1 MNLKD
6 KLEIFIVTYN
16 RKEFLIKTLEQ
27 LFAVDSPVRDLNI
40 TVLNNNSDD
49 GTTEILN
56 EYQEKFS
63 NLIHIKHNKNIGG
76 NDNIARAY
84 ELAKKE
90 YVWLLGDNDKYSW
103 HVWNEIE
110 NAIENNYDV
119 IFTRKID
126 ETIADIYYKAS
137 LISAC
142 IYKTKNITSTVL
154 ANAYDNIRFL
164 FPHLALCAKNINDNN
179 RFYNPS
185 EDIVYIGVNPDF
197 ATTYHRGLDFDDI
210 PKTKFNILWSVGYIT
225 SIELI
230 KDRKKQIEII
240 NGLRHFHKSLYDLFK
255 TIVILNNV
263 HRNGYFYNYQ
273 QIFRFLNFEQKIKF
287 ILAFLRI
294 NLSLKNYK
302 YSFIREKESWFE
314 YFNVIN
320 EQKYIDKLA
329 KKYKNKKILLYGAG
343 LVSDVLFE
351 NFDMSKL
358 NIVGISDKR
367 FEGFNEEKYFEIKTY
382 KPDEIKDLDF
392 DILLV
397 ALKNYKFMKSI
408 LKKNGC
414 NKKIVSIIN
423 KSKYVL
429 GV

>member
-1 MNLKD
+1 M
-6 KLEIFIVTYN
+6 
-16 RKEFLIKTLEQ
+16 
-27 LFAVDSPVRDLNI
+27 
-40 TVLNNNSDD
+40 
-49 GTTEILN
+49 
-56 EYQEKFS
+56 
-63 NLIHIKHNKNIGG
+63 
-76 NDNIARAY
+76 
-84 ELAKKE
+84 
-90 YVWLLGDNDKYSW
+90 
-103 HVWNEIE
+103 
-110 NAIENNYDV
+110 
-119 IFTRKID
+119 
-126 ETIADIYYKAS
+126 
-137 LISAC
+137 
-142 IYKTKNITSTVL
+142 
-154 ANAYDNIRFL
+154 
-164 FPHLALCAKNINDNN
+164 
-179 RFYNPS
+179 
-185 EDIVYIGVNPDF
+185 
-197 ATTYHRGLDFDDI
+197 DFDDI

-382 KPDEIKDLDF
+382 KPYEIKDLDF